1 MVQNVRDQT
10 EIINSILSIEK
21 SVIDHLHSENAK
33 NTIHR
38 ITNRIYNRLMLI
50 KGKQVWK
57 ISSCLN
63 VMGGVWKDRKVKI
76 LPHPG
81 FIEFDHIIK
90 PKPVIMKHIPKS
102 KDLNDLPGWSILI
115 HSQ

>member
-1 MVQNVRDQT
+1 MQKIPVTGYPT
-10 EIINSILSIEK
+10 EY
-21 SVIDHLHSENAK
+21 
-33 NTIHR
+33 R
-38 ITNRIYNRLMLI
+38 ISSFLI

-57 ISSCLN
+57 FNSCLN
-63 VMGGVWKDRKVKI
+63 VIESVWKDRKVII
-76 LPHPG
+76 LPCPR

-90 PKPVIMKHIPKS
+90 PKPVIMKHIPTS